1 MRSAT
6 KKLILSTVLVVGL
19 FCVAEILALL
29 YSEEIAH
36 TIQGHSK
43 MSIVFFVLMAAVAV
57 IIPVWS
63 NIFLLPFG
71 VIAWGAFIT
80 ALLCILG
87 WWIGSLISFAV
98 ARRYRELLIQKY
110 PSLAS
115 HQFIDSLISNKHQSL
130 SLIFLRMTIPVDVLS
145 YALGLFSKKVS
156 WKENAI
162 TTVLGITPFAF
173 VFSYLGE
180 LSMNVEVIILLTTS
194 LLFIMYIAMKRK
206 NTIA

>member
-1 MRSAT
+1 MSNTT

-19 FCVAEILALL
+19 FFVAEIVAHL

-63 NIFLLPFG
+63 NMFLLPFG
-71 VIAWGAFIT
+71 VIAWGAFTT

-87 WWIGSLISFAV
+87 WWIGSLTSFAL
-98 ARRYRELLIQKY
+98 ARSYKDLLIQKY
-110 PSLAS
+110 PSLS
-115 HQFIDSLISNKHQSL
+115 NHQFVDSLISGKHQSL
-130 SLIFLRMTIPVDVLS
+130 SLIFLRMTLPVDVLS

-156 WKENAI
+156 WEENAL
-162 TTVLGITPFAF
+162 TTLVGITPFAF
-173 VFSYLGE
+173 IFSYVGE
-180 LSMNVEVIILLTTS
+180 LSLEVEATILIGTS
-194 LLFIMYIAMKRK
+194 LLFIMYIVSRRK
-206 NTIA
+206 NASA